1 LPSIVSIYW
10 VSRKVWNERYDY
22 DEVKN
27 HSALIGLGTEELQV
41 TVAGEH
47 VLEQGGADPA
57 SNAALRSQVAC
68 AVLGL
73 VIEKPSHGYEI
84 GQRFDRR
91 FGGFLSV
98 GRSSIYAAL
107 GSLMEAE
114 LIEKMSG
121 RSTTGVSQGAKAG
134 ASYRATARGARAY
147 RAWLAERVRN
157 DPQRVEM
164 LGRMTL
170 AGVHSVEAALD
181 FIGRYER
188 ECIREAQELSRPLD
202 AVDVERGDISRL
214 VERLLIEERRR
225 MIDAQLAW
233 ITYARAE
240 LRAAR
245 PPLPVAG

>member
-1 LPSIVSIYW
+1 MAVPGGY
-10 VSRKVWNERYDY
+10 
-22 DEVKN
+22 
-27 HSALIGLGTEELQV
+27 
-41 TVAGEH
+41 
-47 VLEQGGADPA
+47 VLEEAGAD
-57 SNAALRSQVAC
+57 AAGYAVLRSQVAC

-84 GQRFDRR
+84 GQRFERR

-107 GSLMEAE
+107 GTLMEAA
-114 LIEKMSG
+114 LIEKMAA
-121 RSTTGVSQGAKAG
+121 RSTTGVSRGAKAG
-134 ASYRATARGARAY
+134 ACYRATARGARAY
-147 RAWLAERVRN
+147 RGWLAERLRS

-164 LGRMTL
+164 LGRMML
-170 AGVHSVEAALD
+170 AGVHSVDAALD
-181 FIGRYER
+181 FIARYEG
-188 ECIREAQELSRPLD
+188 ECIREAQELERPSPATVSGHD
-202 AVDVERGDISRL
+202 GVGDL

-245 PPLPVAG
+245 AGSPGLAGSQ

>member
-1 LPSIVSIYW
+1 MVVP
-10 VSRKVWNERYDY
+10 
-22 DEVKN
+22 
-27 HSALIGLGTEELQV
+27 
-41 TVAGEH
+41 GEH
-47 VLEQGGADPA
+47 VLEEGGADPA
-57 SNAALRSQVAC
+57 GSAVLRSQVAC

-84 GQRFDRR
+84 GQRFERR

-107 GSLMEAE
+107 GSLMEAG
-114 LIEKMSG
+114 LIEKLSS
-121 RSTTGVSQGAKAG
+121 RSTTGVSRGAKAG

-147 RAWLAERVRN
+147 RGWLAERVRS

-181 FIGRYER
+181 FIGCYER
-188 ECIREAQELSRPLD
+188 ECVREAQELARPIESAAAD
-202 AVDVERGDISRL
+202 RAGISGL
-214 VERLLIEERRR
+214 LERLLVEERRR
-225 MIDAQLAW
+225 IIDAQLAW

-240 LRAAR
+240 LRAVRAAS
-245 PPLPVAG
+245 PPD

>member
-1 LPSIVSIYW
+1 MAMP
-10 VSRKVWNERYDY
+10 
-22 DEVKN
+22 
-27 HSALIGLGTEELQV
+27 
-41 TVAGEH
+41 GEQ
-47 VLEQGGADPA
+47 VLEERGADPA
-57 SNAALRSQVAC
+57 GSAVLRSQVAC

-84 GQRFDRR
+84 GQRFERR
-91 FGGFLSV
+91 FGGFLRV

-107 GSLMEAE
+107 SSLMEAA
-114 LIEKMSG
+114 LIEKMSS

-147 RAWLAERVRN
+147 RGWLAERVRS

-181 FIGRYER
+181 FVARYER
-188 ECIREAQELSRPLD
+188 ECVREAQQLARPSD
-202 AVDVERGDISRL
+202 SAASDCDGISRL

-225 MIDAQLAW
+225 IIDAQLAW

-240 LRAAR
+240 LRAMDGGTSGIDDLR
-245 PPLPVAG
+245 

>member
-1 LPSIVSIYW
+1 MAVPAV
-10 VSRKVWNERYDY
+10 R
-22 DEVKN
+22 
-27 HSALIGLGTEELQV
+27 
-41 TVAGEH
+41 GEH
-47 VLEQGGADPA
+47 VLEERGADPA
-57 SNAALRSQVAC
+57 GSAVLRSQVAC

-84 GQRFDRR
+84 GQRFERR

-107 GSLMEAE
+107 ASLMEAA

-121 RSTTGVSQGAKAG
+121 RSTTGVSRGAKAG

-147 RAWLAERVRN
+147 RSWLAERVRN

-170 AGVHSVEAALD
+170 AGVHSVEAALE

-188 ECIREAQELSRPLD
+188 ECVREAQELERPPGS
-202 AVDVERGDISRL
+202 ESGCGGISEL

-240 LRAAR
+240 LRAMRAR
-245 PPLPVAG
+245 PPR